1 METEQ
6 SAPEL
11 EIYPGVQYVY
21 TMKLVQLVHSNGI
34 AWLYLCCFPAAT
46 VIASSAQQDF
56 FSCTDYHCDAGQMVT
71 LTASQWQSIRN
82 LFAADT
88 SPSKEREN
96 IRQAIARLE
105 NIVGA
110 ITGTWRDLA
119 GNVAGAGQAGQL
131 DCISESK
138 NTSAYLQLM
147 FDDGLLKWH
156 DVAERQV
163 RHTIIFNTHWT
174 AVIVDRSNGERF
186 AVDSWFR
193 DNGQPP
199 DIQPLSDWLSG
210 REMEEH

>member
-1 METEQ
+1 
-6 SAPEL
+6 
-11 EIYPGVQYVY
+11 
-21 TMKLVQLVHSNGI
+21 MKFVPSVGI

-46 VIASSAQQDF
+46 VIASSGQQDF
-56 FSCTDYHCDAGQMVT
+56 FSCTDYHCDTGQMVT
-71 LTASQWQSIRN
+71 LTASQWQSIRK
-82 LFAADT
+82 LFDADA
-88 SPSKEREN
+88 SPVKEREN

-138 NTSAYLQLM
+138 NTSTYLQLM
-147 FDDGLLKWH
+147 FDDGLLRFH
-156 DVAERQV
+156 GVEERQV
-163 RHTIIFNTHWT
+163 RHPLIFNTHWT
-174 AVIVDRSNGERF
+174 AVIIDRSNGERF